1 MVRSFTLHSFFQITQ
16 LESEVELS
24 VQGKEA
30 TLATLH
36 VVQSERDR
44 LQVDSTHWEDF
55 RHTAGEIHL
64 LLKAVSKYE
73 SDGAAELQRARDR
86 IKTVETEN
94 SALQKRLKDQ
104 ENKVTNM
111 ERASTTSRQGL
122 AQAQQRASEWEK
134 KAKDLENE
142 MEILT
147 AKYEHSESAK
157 AQLEDDYLNAQS
169 HLQEQAEEERLLQVS
184 TTCKCQIHILSGIL
198 HT

>member
-1 MVRSFTLHSFFQITQ
+1 M
-16 LESEVELS
+16 
-24 VQGKEA
+24 
-30 TLATLH
+30 ATLH
-36 VVQSERDR
+36 AVQSERDR
-44 LQVDSTHWEDF
+44 LQVESTHWEDF

-73 SDGAAELQRARDR
+73 NDGAAELQRARDR

-94 SALQKRLKDQ
+94 SALQKRLKEQ

-142 MEILT
+142 LEILT

-184 TTCKCQIHILSGIL
+184 TTRVY
-198 HT
+198 